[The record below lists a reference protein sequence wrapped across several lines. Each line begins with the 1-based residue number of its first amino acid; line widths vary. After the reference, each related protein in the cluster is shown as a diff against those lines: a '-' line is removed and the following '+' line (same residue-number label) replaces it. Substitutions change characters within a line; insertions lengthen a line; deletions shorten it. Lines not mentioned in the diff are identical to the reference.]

1 MQVNYLVEILRL
13 DNNGI
18 DYVGAN
24 YIGDMLTI
32 NVYITTLVRVN
43 FPPLHYDIY
52 IAIIVVLELLSLRRK
67 WLVVHQITMYT
78 RGRVGVKFLPFLYI
92 LVRCETCTSLRSVN
106 LPSTAF

>member
-67 WLVVHQITMYT
+67 WLVVHQITVYIQHAKIIPEVAWP
-78 RGRVGVKFLPFLYI
+78 RG
-92 LVRCETCTSLRSVN
+92 CEVFAIFIYSRPL
-106 LPSTAF
+106 